1 MIKSRT
7 VTKYQN
13 VPEYKEIQV
22 KKFNEVKYNEDI
34 NSIKITIKNL
44 IFKICDF
51 LALMKTINLEQKQK
65 LLLNLSNKVESDA
78 KAQCLSDLTKYTRV
92 EVMFKYLN
100 EKWKYLGY
108 EAQILSAYEA
118 ETIGSN

>member
-1 MIKSRT
+1 MR
-7 VTKYQN
+7 
-13 VPEYKEIQV
+13 
-22 KKFNEVKYNEDI
+22 YNEDI
-34 NSIKITIKNL
+34 SSTKIAIKNL

-65 LLLNLSNKVESDA
+65 LPLNLSNKVESDA
-78 KAQCLSDLTKYTRV
+78 KAQCLNDLTKYTGV

-100 EKWKYLGY
+100 EEWEYLEY

-118 ETIGSN
+118 ETIGNN

>member
-1 MIKSRT
+1 M
-7 VTKYQN
+7 
-13 VPEYKEIQV
+13 
-22 KKFNEVKYNEDI
+22 KYNEDI

-51 LALMKTINLEQKQK
+51 LALMKTIHLEQKQK
-65 LLLNLSNKVESDA
+65 LPLNLSHKVESDA
-78 KAQCLSDLTKYTRV
+78 KAQYLSDLTKYTGV

-100 EKWKYLGY
+100 EKWKYLEY